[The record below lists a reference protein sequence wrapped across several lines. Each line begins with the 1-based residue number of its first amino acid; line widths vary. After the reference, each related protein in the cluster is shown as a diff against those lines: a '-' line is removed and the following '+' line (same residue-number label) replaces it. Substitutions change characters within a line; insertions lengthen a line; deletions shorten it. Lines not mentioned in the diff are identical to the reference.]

1 LLKKSFKV
9 RYNTGL
15 QLITIRYYNDDIIRS
30 TVQQRNILLEQR
42 SRSTVQILV
51 ENAQ

>member
-1 LLKKSFKV
+1 MLKKSFKV

-15 QLITIRYYNDDIIRS
+15 QLITIRYYNDDIINS
-30 TVQQRNILLEQR
+30 IVGQRDILLEQR

-51 ENAQ
+51 ENNQ